1 MFAPSITKEEIMEL
15 PLRQFEGKIVV
26 VSAAAQI
33 REAAREIAD
42 TEWVGFDTETRP
54 VFVKGQYN
62 PVSLVQVA
70 LEEKVFLFRIL
81 QTGLTDELLEIF
93 QHRQLAKIGAALRD
107 DIKALQKIQPFEP
120 AAFEDLNL
128 LAKQAGIESEGVR
141 KLTALVLGFRV
152 SKSAQTSNWEADTL
166 TEKQVRYAATDAW
179 VCLEIYKKLKFQGF
193 I

>member
-26 VSAAAQI
+26 VDSHASL
-33 REAAREIAD
+33 REATREIMD

-70 LEEKVFLFRIL
+70 MEHKAYLFRIQ
-81 QTGLTDELLEIF
+81 QTGVTDDLLHLL
-93 QHRQLAKIGAALRD
+93 QHPHLSKVGAALRD
-107 DIKALQKIQPFEP
+107 DIKALQKIKPFEP

-152 SKSAQTSNWEADTL
+152 SKNAQTSNWEADTL
-166 TEKQVRYAATDAW
+166 SEKQIRYAATDAW